1 MLRTVL
7 HKQWVFEFGFELVFS
22 CSEFDSL
29 LLSPLSLIL
38 ACSTGQHM
46 ESQLESLQ
54 TITTI
59 YRSEMGQG
67 TGNREAAP
75 VMLQGPSRSRPIP
88 LHPY

>member
-1 MLRTVL
+1 
-7 HKQWVFEFGFELVFS
+7 
-22 CSEFDSL
+22 
-29 LLSPLSLIL
+29 
-38 ACSTGQHM
+38 M

>member
-1 MLRTVL
+1 
-7 HKQWVFEFGFELVFS
+7 
-22 CSEFDSL
+22 
-29 LLSPLSLIL
+29 
-38 ACSTGQHM
+38 M

-75 VMLQGPSRSRPIP
+75 VMLQGPRSRPTP

>member
-1 MLRTVL
+1 
-7 HKQWVFEFGFELVFS
+7 
-22 CSEFDSL
+22 
-29 LLSPLSLIL
+29 
-38 ACSTGQHM
+38 M

-75 VMLQGPSRSRPIP
+75 VMLQSPSRSRPIP